1 MVINNSVVFIPI
13 PKNASWSVEDTCIE
27 YGLNLTYP
35 NVLWENSI
43 KFGLKNP
50 EKHIHSDI
58 NYLVYSLGVDYEFV
72 CIIRDSTDRF
82 ISAWKFFVQEMG
94 KHLPKES
101 ANILKNLDNNFI
113 ISFFKDNIYE
123 FKNAYISYETRV
135 NLLIKLL
142 QSAGVIQYCNISDEF
157 KKRYAIHIMSFVSQ
171 YQWISSS
178 KVKVKEFHFDRLYE
192 FEDYLSKKLNID
204 FKLIH
209 KNKTKLDYSAI
220 LKTNELITFVDTYI
234 DGAYKRNISLI

>member
-1 MVINNSVVFIPI
+1 MVINNCIVFIPI

-27 YGLNLTYP
+27 YGLDLTYP
-35 NVLWENSI
+35 NILWENSI
-43 KFGLKNP
+43 KFGVKNP

-58 NYLVYSLGVDYEFV
+58 NYLIDSLGMDFEFV
-72 CIIRDSTDRF
+72 CIIRNSTDRF
-82 ISAWKFFVQEMG
+82 ISAWKFFIQEIIQNISEEG
-94 KHLPKES
+94 S
-101 ANILKNLDNNFI
+101 NILKNLDNNFI

-142 QSAGVIQYCNISDEF
+142 ETAGVIQYYNISDEF

-192 FEDYLSKKLNID
+192 FEDYISKKLNID

-209 KNKTKLDYSAI
+209 KNKTQLDYSAI
-220 LKTNELITFVDTYI
+220 LKTDELIKFVDTYI
-234 DGAYKRNISLI
+234 DGSYKRVKSII

>member
-1 MVINNSVVFIPI
+1 MVINNCIVFIPI

-27 YGLNLTYP
+27 YGLDLTYP
-35 NVLWENSI
+35 NILWENSI
-43 KFGLKNP
+43 KFGVKNP

-58 NYLVYSLGVDYEFV
+58 NYLIDSLGMDFEFV
-72 CIIRDSTDRF
+72 CIIRNSTDRF
-82 ISAWKFFVQEMG
+82 ISAWKFFIQEIIQSISEEG
-94 KHLPKES
+94 S
-101 ANILKNLDNNFI
+101 NILKNLDNNFI

-142 QSAGVIQYCNISDEF
+142 ETAGVIQYYNISDEF

-192 FEDYLSKKLNID
+192 FEDYISKKLNID

-209 KNKTKLDYSAI
+209 KNKTQLDYSAI
-220 LKTNELITFVDTYI
+220 LKTDELIKFVDTYI
-234 DGAYKRNISLI
+234 DGSYKRVKSII

>member
-1 MVINNSVVFIPI
+1 MVINNCIVFIPI

-27 YGLNLTYP
+27 YGLDLTYP
-35 NVLWENSI
+35 NILWENSI
-43 KFGLKNP
+43 KFGVKNP

-58 NYLVYSLGVDYEFV
+58 NYLIDSLGMDFEFV
-72 CIIRDSTDRF
+72 CIIRNSTDRF
-82 ISAWKFFVQEMG
+82 ISAWKFFIQEIIQSISEEG
-94 KHLPKES
+94 S
-101 ANILKNLDNNFI
+101 NILKNLDNNFI
-113 ISFFKDNIYE
+113 ISFFKDNTYE

-142 QSAGVIQYCNISDEF
+142 ETAGVIQYYNISDEF

-192 FEDYLSKKLNID
+192 FEDYISKKLNID

-209 KNKTKLDYSAI
+209 KNKTQLDYSAI
-220 LKTNELITFVDTYI
+220 LKTDELIKFVDTYI
-234 DGAYKRNISLI
+234 DGSYKRVKSII

>member
-1 MVINNSVVFIPI
+1 MVINNSIVFIPI

-35 NVLWENSI
+35 NILWENSI
-43 KFGLKNP
+43 KFGVKNP
-50 EKHIHSDI
+50 IRHIHSNI
-58 NYLVYSLGVDYEFV
+58 NYIIGSIGLDFEFV

-82 ISAWKFFVQEMG
+82 ISAWKFFIQEMS
-94 KHLPKES
+94 KITPKEG
-101 ANILKNLDNNFI
+101 ADVLKNLDNNFI
-113 ISFFKDNIYE
+113 ISFFKNNIYE

-142 QSAGVIQYCNISDEF
+142 ESAGVIQYYNISEEF
-157 KKRYAIHIMSFVSQ
+157 KKRHELHIISFVSQ

-192 FEDYLSKKLNID
+192 FEDYISKKLNID

-209 KNKTKLDYSAI
+209 KNKTQLDYSAI
-220 LKTNELITFVDTYI
+220 LKTDELIKFVDTYI
-234 DGAYKRNISLI
+234 DGSYKRAKSII